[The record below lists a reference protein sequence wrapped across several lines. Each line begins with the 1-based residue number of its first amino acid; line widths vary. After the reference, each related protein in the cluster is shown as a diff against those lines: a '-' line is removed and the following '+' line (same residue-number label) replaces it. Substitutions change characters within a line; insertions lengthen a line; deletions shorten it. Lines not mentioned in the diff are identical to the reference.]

1 VAFQQEVDP
10 DDWVDTESRFLF
22 PMNTLPKLLHLALPL
37 LLFVSSC
44 NEECRPAVLSEVD
57 EVRSC
62 ALPVAEVPELQFC
75 HRAGATRTKGITPIC
90 VSGPGGKRY
99 AGYIATDE
107 HISGEGFEILN
118 NCNAGPLIDGDGG
131 CQP

>member
-44 NEECRPAVLSEVD
+44 NEECRPVDAVLI
-57 EVRSC
+57 R
-62 ALPVAEVPELQFC
+62 
-75 HRAGATRTKGITPIC
+75 HRFWIT
-90 VSGPGGKRY
+90 V
-99 AGYIATDE
+99 
-107 HISGEGFEILN
+107 
-118 NCNAGPLIDGDGG
+118 
-131 CQP
+131 